1 MQSSKLFTNNV
12 ILACAVCVILSFL
25 GQVLQIGMMANIA
38 YAFSLVFVFACY
50 FLSGYSSKL
59 MMFLIFV
66 VAIATTMNG
75 IATVNADY
83 VLHALIMICTFICLE
98 VGIHVSI
105 SVKTYKYLSLAFLL
119 MTFIILFLYYFGPL
133 KNTRFKDTGAISL
146 NLSNPNATGLW
157 LVCIFALL
165 FYCGLI
171 YKKSFRFLFMLAS
184 IGIIP
189 IVLATDSRN
198 SFLACIFLVVGVVV
212 TKIFKINKVPNWVLA
227 VLACLPLIVFAFYM
241 FVIVEN
247 MEFWESL
254 LSLDGFDKG
263 IDSRHGIWR
272 GVLNNFWDCFLIGD
286 YPKYFNSQQHNSLL
300 TIYCRFGV
308 FATIA
313 SCVLIYRALKLL
325 QKRTSFYATLSLSAI
340 LFTGCF
346 EASVFTGVAG
356 LYLMLLLVPSCA
368 SVEQI

>member
-1 MQSSKLFTNNV
+1 MKSSRLFTNNAILVCAICVV
-12 ILACAVCVILSFL
+12 ISFL
-25 GQVLQIGMMANIA
+25 SQILKIGSVANLA
-38 YAFSLVFVFACY
+38 YAFSLIFVCVCY
-50 FLSGYSSKL
+50 FLSGSSSKIML
-59 MMFLIFV
+59 FLIFIV
-66 VAIATTMNG
+66 TVAVTMNG
-75 IATVNADY
+75 ISNIDSDY

-98 VGIHVSI
+98 VGAFVNISLKNYKHISI
-105 SVKTYKYLSLAFLL
+105 IFLL
-119 MTFIILFLYYFGPL
+119 TALLVLALYYVGPL
-133 KNTRFKDTGAISL
+133 KNSYFKDTGAICL

-157 LVCIFALL
+157 LVCFFALL
-165 FYCGLI
+165 FYCGLV
-171 YKKSFRFLFMLAS
+171 YKKGYRVIFFLAAL
-184 IGIIP
+184 GVIP
-189 IVLATDSRN
+189 IIIATNSRN
-198 SFLACIFLVVGVVV
+198 SFLACVFLVAGVIF
-212 TKIFKINKVPNWVLA
+212 TKLFKIKKAPNWVLA
-227 VLACLPLIVFAFYM
+227 IMAVLPLIVFAFYM

-247 MEFWESL
+247 MEFWESIL
-254 LSLDGFDKG
+254 PLESFDKG
-263 IDSRHGIWR
+263 IDSRRGVWR

-313 SCVLIYRALKLL
+313 ACILIYRALKAL
-325 QKRTSFYATLSLSAI
+325 QERTSFYAILSLSAI